1 MKISV
6 AGMFIW
12 HPAPKGPCRMS
23 DLESVRKFE
32 FRPCRMKAGFDV
44 TFVAGEETVHGVCR
58 DLGGTGVRAEFDGS
72 VTIGTSGELI
82 LRHPSGVL
90 NLEAQVAYI
99 EKSQV
104 GLVFL
109 FKTPSERAL
118 IARLIGAI
126 ANDEVVLWSK

>member
-1 MKISV
+1 
-6 AGMFIW
+6 
-12 HPAPKGPCRMS
+12 MS

-44 TFVAGEETVHGVCR
+44 TFLAGGETVHGICR
-58 DLGGTGVRAEFDGS
+58 DLSGAGVRAEFDGLVATGS
-72 VTIGTSGELI
+72 SGELI

-90 NLEAQVAYI
+90 NLEAQVAYV

-109 FKTPSERAL
+109 FRTPSECALVTRL
-118 IARLIGAI
+118 IAAL
-126 ANDEVVLWSK
+126 ANEDVVHWSK

>member
-1 MKISV
+1 L
-6 AGMFIW
+6 
-12 HPAPKGPCRMS
+12 PACSSCLQYRREPQRMS

-44 TFVAGEETVHGVCR
+44 TFLAGGETVRGICR
-58 DLGGTGVRAEFDGS
+58 DVSGTGVRAEFDGL
-72 VTIGTSGELI
+72 VAIGCSGDLI

-99 EKSQV
+99 EKNQV

-109 FKTPSERAL
+109 FRTPSECAL
-118 IARLIGAI
+118 VARLISAI
-126 ANDEVVLWSK
+126 ANDDVIPWSK

>member
-1 MKISV
+1 
-6 AGMFIW
+6 
-12 HPAPKGPCRMS
+12 MS

-58 DLGGTGVRAEFDGS
+58 DLSGTGVRAEFDGL
-72 VTIGTSGELI
+72 VIIGSSGQLI